1 MKAQGT
7 RKPRLSTPGLPK
19 RFSFVL
25 LWGLIL
31 QAATT
36 TGAEANEALTPGLFR
51 LSDGRL
57 LEYARCG
64 DPEGALV
71 LYFHGTPGSHLELH
85 AAMDEISSSVLQI
98 IAINRPGIGSSSFQC
113 NRQIVD
119 WPSDVCELLV
129 GLGLGNHKIGIIG
142 FSGGAPY
149 ALVCAS
155 AIPDRV
161 CRLAIVS
168 GHTSLGIPGVV
179 PGSEDKSI
187 ALLVRRPSLATQAV
201 KVTRRRLYRN
211 SGKVISR
218 VTRKWDHNDRRLI
231 ACDPTMRG
239 LLEGSLKQATLA
251 GAHGVVHDARLL
263 GRPWGFHLSS
273 IDNIPIS
280 IWHGGCDRIATLSMA
295 EYFHSQLPDSCLHVD
310 PQAGH
315 VSMFKWHCQEILQE
329 FYTCQPGSSP

>member
-1 MKAQGT
+1 MKEQST
-7 RKPRLSTPGLPK
+7 RNTHLSTPALPC
-19 RFSFVL
+19 RFSCVL
-25 LWGLIL
+25 LSCLMFL
-31 QAATT
+31 AATSAP
-36 TGAEANEALTPGLFR
+36 AEPSKARTPELFR

-57 LEYARCG
+57 LEYARYG
-64 DPEGALV
+64 DPEGTIV

-85 AAMDEISSSVLQI
+85 AAMDEISSSGLQI
-98 IAINRPGIGSSSFQC
+98 IAINRPGIGNSSFQC

-129 GLGLGNHKIGIIG
+129 GLGLGNHKFGIIG

-149 ALVCAS
+149 ALACAS
-155 AIPDRV
+155 ALPDRV
-161 CRLAIVS
+161 CRVAMVS

-187 ALLVRRPSLATQAV
+187 ALLVRRPSLATKAV
-201 KVTRRRLYRN
+201 KVTRRRLYQN

-218 VTRKWDHNDRRLI
+218 ITRKWDLNDRRLI
-231 ACDPTMRG
+231 AYDPTMRG
-239 LLEGSLKQATLA
+239 LLEGSLKQATLS

-263 GRPWGFHLSS
+263 GRPWGFELSS

-295 EYFHSQLPDSCLHVD
+295 EYFHAQLAGSCLHVD

-315 VSMFKWHCQEILQE
+315 VTMFKWHCSEILRE
-329 FYTCQPGSSP
+329 FCSCHRANNP